1 MKKFIKYIL
10 SITGYKFVK
19 RVGFKIIIQ
28 KETKLDKL
36 LKRKYDPNL
45 SLEEKKYII
54 NNDLKNMQ
62 VISLILITRKLLM
75 KNYIG

>member
-36 LKRKYDPNL
+36 LKRNFRRFYFKIYRV
-45 SLEEKKYII
+45 KK
-54 NNDLKNMQ
+54 
-62 VISLILITRKLLM
+62 
-75 KNYIG
+75 